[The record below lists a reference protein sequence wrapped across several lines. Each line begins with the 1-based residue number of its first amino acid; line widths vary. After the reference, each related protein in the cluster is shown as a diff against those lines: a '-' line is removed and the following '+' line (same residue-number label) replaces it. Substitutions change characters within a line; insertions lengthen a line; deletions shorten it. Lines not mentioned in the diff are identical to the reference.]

1 MDISRII
8 TDKKIA
14 AKAVWLIFTFCSGI
28 MGVLIYFG
36 GWPLRYMAMVILNFA
51 ILTPLTFCPKASVR
65 LQSIF
70 AMLFTFGNIFV
81 SSIAQGNIYP
91 ILVVFLGAAIV
102 LAAYRSEKLL
112 LFYMLLTA
120 GGIVYH
126 AVVLGTIDFDSSVRI
141 AEFLVRISI
150 LFVAQ
155 IFLVALVK
163 GSNSIRATMLKSVE
177 EARRAEHYKTEFL
190 ANMSHE
196 IRTPMNAIIGMC
208 ELILRENDL
217 SETVREDCFN
227 IRTSG
232 KSLLSIINDI
242 LDFSKI
248 ESGMMEI
255 VNEEFNI
262 ASLINDVINM
272 AEARRGAKDIE
283 ILADVDPNIPKGL
296 IGDEMRIR
304 QVIVNLMSNAIK
316 FTPKGSVTITVSC
329 TLHDYG
335 INLLVSVADTGIGIT
350 EENIEKL
357 FTSFSQVDTRKNR
370 SVEGTGL
377 GLAISKRLVGYMG
390 GFINVRSQYGEG
402 SEFRFVIPLKVSD
415 ETPFATIKTKDD
427 ICAALCLGE
436 SGCVD
441 KQEQIF
447 LKNGVGLGADFNCAK
462 NIEELKALASHKKL
476 THIFVSCQEY
486 LRNEEFFNT
495 VQRDTHVFVL
505 QDRASA
511 TELPEGIRCI
521 YKPFYLIPVISAIN
535 DERMVISL
543 NERRNA
549 DIRFTAPEARVLV
562 VDDNGINLKVAIGL
576 LQPYNM
582 QVITARSGQ
591 EAIDILRSKDFDIVF
606 MDHMMPEM
614 DGVEAAG
621 IIRKMEGEYYQKL
634 PIIALTANV
643 ANGARE
649 LFLSSGFDDFL
660 AKPIELPALD
670 RILRNFLPHEY
681 MQPAAKITYAKG
693 DRRSA
698 DELEPKE
705 NIVLDYEKG
714 ISGVGGDAGIYKEI
728 LSLYAEESEEKIKL
742 ITGILEREDLPNYVI
757 EVHGLKSASRSIG
770 AFGLSELAKELEAA
784 GKAGDIDTL
793 KKKNG
798 ELVKLYREVSE
809 LARKYPGSED
819 LK

>member
-8 TDKKIA
+8 TDKRIA
-14 AKAVWLIFTFCSGI
+14 AKAVWLVYTFCSVI
-28 MGVLIYFG
+28 MGALVYFG
-36 GWPLRYMAMVILNFA
+36 GWSSGIMVAMILHMV
-51 ILTPLTFCPKASVR
+51 ILTPLTFFPKAPVW

-70 AMLFTFGNIFV
+70 AMFFTFGNTIAG
-81 SSIAQGNIYP
+81 SIAQENIYP
-91 ILVVFLGAAIV
+91 TLVVFLGAAII

-112 LFYMLLTA
+112 LAYMLLTA
-120 GGIVYH
+120 GGIAYH
-126 AVVLGTIDFDSSVRI
+126 VIVLGTIRFDSSILI
-141 AEFLVRISI
+141 AEFIVRVSI
-150 LFVAQ
+150 LFAAQ
-155 IFLVALVK
+155 IFLIALVK
-163 GSNSIRATMLKSVE
+163 ASNSNRATMLKSVE
-177 EARRAEHYKTEFL
+177 EARQAERYKTEFL

-196 IRTPMNAIIGMC
+196 IRTPMNSIIGMC

-227 IRTSG
+227 IRTSSR
-232 KSLLSIINDI
+232 SLLSIINDI

-272 AEARRGAKDIE
+272 AEARRGAKGIE

-316 FTPKGSVTITVSC
+316 FTPKGSVTITVSF
-329 TLHDYG
+329 TPHDYG

-357 FTSFSQVDTRKNR
+357 FTSFSRVDTRKNR

-415 ETPFATIKTKDD
+415 KTPFATIKTKDE
-427 ICAALCLGE
+427 ICAVVCFGE
-436 SGCVD
+436 NGCVD
-441 KQEQIF
+441 KQERIF
-447 LKNGVGLGADFNCAK
+447 LKNGISLDADFNCAR
-462 NIEELKALASHKKL
+462 NIEELKTLASHKKL

-486 LRNEEFFNT
+486 LGNMEFFHALSP
-495 VQRDTHVFVL
+495 DTHVFVL
-505 QDRASA
+505 QDRVSA
-511 TELPEGIRCI
+511 TELPEGIRCV
-521 YKPFYLIPVISAIN
+521 YKPFYLIPAISAIN

-549 DIRFTAPEARVLV
+549 EIRFTAPKARILV

-582 QVITARSGQ
+582 QVMTARSGQ
-591 EAIDILRSKDFDIVF
+591 EAIDLLRSKDIDIVF

-614 DGVEAAG
+614 DGVEATE
-621 IIRKMEGEYYQKL
+621 IIRKTEGEYYQKL

-670 RILRNFLPHEY
+670 RILRNFLPREH
-681 MQPAAKITYAKG
+681 MQPISKTSYAKG
-693 DRRSA
+693 DRRGTDHS
-698 DELEPKE
+698 ELKE
-705 NIVLDYEKG
+705 TVLLDFEKG
-714 ISGVGGDAGIYKEI
+714 ISGVGGDAGTYREI
-728 LSLYAEESEEKIKL
+728 LSLYAEDSEEKIRQ
-742 ITGILEREDLPNYVI
+742 IEGMLEREELPDYVI
-757 EVHGLKSASRSIG
+757 EVHGLKSASRSVG
-770 AFGLSELAKELEAA
+770 ALGLSELAKELEEA
-784 GKAGDIDTL
+784 GKAGDIDTV
-793 KKKNG
+793 KKKN
-798 ELVKLYREVSE
+798 EKLLKLYREVSE
-809 LARKYPGSED
+809 AARKYLGSEG